1 MGEMDFLGSNN
12 TIVEPKCNPGLGT
25 LS

>member
-1 MGEMDFLGSNN
+1 MGEMDFLGSNI